1 MFNLDNKNLF
11 YFDLL
16 LDYLHLMVEGRNPL
30 VAYLRASQHSHTSQ
44 SLTQGARLA
53 VLRRAWNAFARLLD
67 IDFTNSFQ
75 CPICAQ
81 YPDIVICDSTML
93 GFRKDFLA
101 LSHLD
106 YQQEDMPLLSGT
118 KHKDRVLIQ
127 QPKTRQLLAKYS
139 GITSDRKKIKN
150 PKSLTQSEFSS
161 LKANIAKEGF
171 QALADLLTRLN
182 SSRTR
187 TCPEA
192 YRVFLSE
199 IARQS
204 SVWTTTTRM

>member
-1 MFNLDNKNLF
+1 
-11 YFDLL
+11 
-16 LDYLHLMVEGRNPL
+16 
-30 VAYLRASQHSHTSQ
+30 
-44 SLTQGARLA
+44 
-53 VLRRAWNAFARLLD
+53 
-67 IDFTNSFQ
+67 
-75 CPICAQ
+75 
-81 YPDIVICDSTML
+81 ML
-93 GFRKDFLA
+93 GFWKDFLVV
-101 LSHLD
+101 SHLD
-106 YQQEDMPLLSGT
+106 CKQEDMPLLSGT

-161 LKANIAKEGF
+161 LKAKEGF
-171 QALADLLTRLN
+171 QALADLLTHLN

-199 IARQS
+199 IARNSPACGLLQLGCDR
-204 SVWTTTTRM
+204 VAEEA